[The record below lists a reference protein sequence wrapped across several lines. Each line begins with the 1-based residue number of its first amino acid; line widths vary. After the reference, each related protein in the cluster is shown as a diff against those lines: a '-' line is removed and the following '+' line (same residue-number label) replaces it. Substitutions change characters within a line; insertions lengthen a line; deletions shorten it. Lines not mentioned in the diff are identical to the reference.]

1 MTAYNIPQAITLG
14 DNITELIL
22 EAQPLDGWPVEVFAL
37 KNLRILRIRHGG
49 LKSVPADI
57 GKLKNLDELD
67 LSHNAITKLPAG
79 IGKLDRLSVL
89 HVSHNRL
96 SSLPAALSRCLTLR
110 ELDISGN
117 CFSRCPQVVLSAP
130 WLARLRMAGNQLQ
143 KLPATLGDCTQLQ
156 ELDLSQNALTTLP
169 AAIGKL
175 VKLRKLDLSHNNLR
189 RLPAALSKLPWL
201 EEIDV
206 SDNPTLPQPIALLA
220 LPALKRLRGLTT
232 PEKTDMLH
240 ELVDNCNRYKLPPAW
255 RKLLWQWREGATAV
269 DWLTLPAADLSKL
282 LNLSWPELTVA
293 IRAYL
298 YELRPAQL
306 APGAVITPLGECLIR
321 YHDIEARLQQQGIQ
335 WREKADKTTTHLLLG
350 AAPIQLPVLK
360 NRPYI
365 FIGERELL
373 KWLDRI
379 EGRYLALDPPA
390 EKLDMLRRL
399 LMNGQRQ
406 QVLLAIQMI
415 KGGGMPEEILPVLIS
430 VSNSCDD
437 ILIRDKLS
445 QMTIPYMAENE
456 KHTKPSPILSNV
468 GKE

>member
-1 MTAYNIPQAITLG
+1 MTAYNIPQALTLG
-14 DNITELIL
+14 DNVTELIL
-22 EAQPLDGWPVEVFAL
+22 EAQTLETWPAEIFAL
-37 KNLRILRIRHGG
+37 KSLQILRIRHCG
-49 LKSVPADI
+49 LKSV
-57 GKLKNLDELD
+57 
-67 LSHNAITKLPAG
+67 PAG

-89 HVSHNRL
+89 HVSGNRL

-130 WLARLRMAGNQLQ
+130 WLARLRMAGNQLH
-143 KLPATLGDCTQLQ
+143 KLPAALGNCTQLQ
-156 ELDLSQNALTTLP
+156 ELDLSHNALTSLP

-189 RLPAALSKLPWL
+189 RLPAALLKLPWL
-201 EEIDV
+201 EEIDI
-206 SDNPTLPQPIALLA
+206 SGNPALPQPIGLLA
-220 LPALKRLRGLTT
+220 QPALKRLRGFTA
-232 PEKTDMLH
+232 PEKTEMLD
-240 ELVDNCNRYKLPPAW
+240 ELVDNCNRHQLPPAW
-255 RKLLWQWREGATAV
+255 RKMLWQWREGATAV

-298 YELRPAQL
+298 YELRPA
-306 APGAVITPLGECLIR
+306 APATGAVISPLGECLVR

-335 WREKADKTTTHLLLG
+335 WREKVDKTTTHLLLG

-399 LMNGQRQ
+399 LAGGHRQ
-406 QVLLAIQMI
+406 QLLLALQII
-415 KGGGMPEEILPVLIS
+415 KGGGMPDELLPDWHNVIIKCTNPDLRSELENFVFPYLSEIE
-430 VSNSCDD
+430 
-437 ILIRDKLS
+437 KLG
-445 QMTIPYMAENE
+445 
-456 KHTKPSPILSNV
+456 L
-468 GKE
+468 

>member
-1 MTAYNIPQAITLG
+1 MTAYNIPQALTLG

-22 EAQPLDGWPVEVFAL
+22 EAQSLETWPVEIFAL

-49 LKSVPADI
+49 LKSIPADI
-57 GKLKNLDELD
+57 GKLKHLDELD
-67 LSHNAITKLPAG
+67 LSHNAITKLPAS
-79 IGKLDRLSVL
+79 IGNLGRLSVL
-89 HVSHNRL
+89 NVSHNRL
-96 SSLPAALSRCLTLR
+96 TSLPAALSRCLTLR
-110 ELDISGN
+110 ELDLSGN
-117 CFSRCPQVVLSAP
+117 CFSRCPQIVLSAP
-130 WLARLRMAGNQLQ
+130 WLARLRMADNQLH
-143 KLPATLGDCTQLQ
+143 KLPAALGHCTQLQ
-156 ELDLSQNALTTLP
+156 ELDLSHNALATLP
-169 AAIGKL
+169 TALGKL

-201 EEIDV
+201 EDIDI
-206 SDNPTLPQPIALLA
+206 SGNLTLPQPLGILA
-220 LPALKRLRGLTT
+220 LPALKRLRGLTA
-232 PEKTDMLH
+232 PEKTVMLD
-240 ELVDNCNRYKLPPAW
+240 ELVDNCNRHKLPPAW

-269 DWLTLPAADLSKL
+269 NWLTLPAADLSKL

-298 YELRPAQL
+298 YELRPAAL
-306 APGAVITPLGECLIR
+306 ASRAVISPLGECLIR

-335 WREKADKTTTHLLLG
+335 WKEKADKTTTHLLLG

-399 LMNGQRQ
+399 LAGGHRQ
-406 QVLLAIQMI
+406 QLLLALQII
-415 KGGGMPEEILPVLIS
+415 KGGGMPEQLLPEWFEAAQKCNDLQVQAKMINLA
-430 VSNSCDD
+430 
-437 ILIRDKLS
+437 R
-445 QMTIPYMAENE
+445 PY
-456 KHTKPSPILSNV
+456 I
-468 GKE
+468 

>member
-1 MTAYNIPQAITLG
+1 MTAYNIPQALTLG
-14 DNITELIL
+14 DNVTELIL
-22 EAQPLDGWPVEVFAL
+22 EAQSLETWPVEIFAL
-37 KNLRILRIRHGG
+37 KSLRILRIRHCG
-49 LKSVPADI
+49 LKSVPA
-57 GKLKNLDELD
+57 
-67 LSHNAITKLPAG
+67 G
-79 IGKLDRLSVL
+79 IGNLDRLSVL
-89 HVSHNRL
+89 DVSHNRL

-117 CFSRCPQVVLSAP
+117 CFSRFPQVVLGAP
-130 WLARLRMAGNQLQ
+130 WLARLRIAGNQLQ
-143 KLPATLGDCTQLQ
+143 KLPAALGNCTQLQ
-156 ELDLSQNALTTLP
+156 ELDLSHNALATLP

-201 EEIDV
+201 EEIDI
-206 SDNPTLPQPIALLA
+206 SGNPTLPQPIALLA
-220 LPALKRLRGLTT
+220 LPALKRLRGITA
-232 PEKTDMLH
+232 PEKIDMLD
-240 ELVDNCNRYKLPPAW
+240 EFVDNCNQHKLPPAW

-282 LNLSWPELTVA
+282 LNLSWPELTAA

-306 APGAVITPLGECLIR
+306 ASGAVISPLGECLIR

-379 EGRYLALDPPA
+379 EGRYLAMDPPA
-390 EKLDMLRRL
+390 EKLDILRRL
-399 LMNGQRQ
+399 LMSSERQ
-406 QVLLAIQMI
+406 KIVLALQIV
-415 KGGGMPEEILPVLIS
+415 KGGGMPDEL
-430 VSNSCDD
+430 
-437 ILIRDKLS
+437 LS
-445 QMTIPYMAENE
+445 DWQNVIINCPDPGLGSELKNFVFPYLFYYQ
-456 KHTKPSPILSNV
+456 PQ
-468 GKE
+468 

>member
-1 MTAYNIPQAITLG
+1 MTAYNIPQALTLG
-14 DNITELIL
+14 DHITELIL
-22 EAQPLDGWPVEVFAL
+22 EAQALETWPVEIFAL
-37 KNLRILRIRHGG
+37 KNLRVLRIRHCG

-57 GKLKNLDELD
+57 GKLKHLDELD

-89 HVSHNRL
+89 HVSGNRL
-96 SSLPAALSRCLTLR
+96 STLPASLSRCLTLR

-117 CFSRCPQVVLSAP
+117 CFSRCPPVVLNAP
-130 WLARLRMAGNQLQ
+130 WLSRLRVADNQLH
-143 KLPATLGDCTQLQ
+143 KLPAALGNCTQLQ
-156 ELDLSQNALTTLP
+156 ELDLSHNALTTLP
-169 AAIGKL
+169 TALSKL

-206 SDNPTLPQPIALLA
+206 SDNPALPQPIALLA
-220 LPALKRLRGLTT
+220 LPALKRLRGLTG
-232 PEKTDMLH
+232 PEKTDMLD
-240 ELVDNCNRYKLPPAW
+240 ELVDACNRHKLPPAW

-298 YELRPAQL
+298 FELRPSQL

-321 YHDIEARLQQQGIQ
+321 YHDIEARLHQQGIQ
-335 WREKADKTTTHLLLG
+335 WREKADKTPTHLLLG
-350 AAPIQLPVLK
+350 APPIQLPILK
-360 NRPYI
+360 NTPYI

-390 EKLDMLRRL
+390 EKLEMLLRL
-399 LMNGQRQ
+399 LAGGDRQ
-406 QVLLAIQMI
+406 KIMLALQIV
-415 KGGGMPEEILPVLIS
+415 KGGGMPDELLPDFQKVIINCTDPGLRNELVNLAFPYLSEI
-430 VSNSCDD
+430 
-437 ILIRDKLS
+437 
-445 QMTIPYMAENE
+445 
-456 KHTKPSPILSNV
+456 PSYQTQ
-468 GKE
+468 